1 MKGRWRTRLAEAAR
15 VVAHVVRKSRDDRVN
30 SLAAESAFFAVI
42 AVFPALM
49 LVVAA
54 LGWLDHIVGV
64 DVAHRAEM
72 ALIEVLR
79 SVLTD
84 RGSGVL
90 ASVHDLFARTRG
102 RVVTSA
108 GLIAIVTI
116 VRGFAVILGA
126 VDRAYGSRESRSWL
140 GREATAVLL
149 SLGSALVSTFIL
161 AAAVAGPYLAAGKLL
176 ADPVTVGPAAAILLR
191 WLRFPVAAG
200 VVVAWTATL
209 YHFAHSRE
217 TRWRRDLPGALF
229 ASVAW
234 LVVSYGFRLYLKS
247 AAIMNPVF
255 GVLGGALILMVWVYM
270 LCLALL
276 LGGELNA
283 VLLKRAT
290 RPEA

>member
-1 MKGRWRTRLAEAAR
+1 MSLRWRAALLEAAQVAAR
-15 VVAHVVRKSRDDRVN
+15 VIRKSRDDRVN

-42 AVFPALM
+42 AIFPALM
-49 LVVAA
+49 IVVAT

-64 DVAHRAEM
+64 DVARRAEA
-72 ALIEVLR
+72 ALIEVLQ

-84 RGSGVL
+84 RGAGVL

-108 GLIAIVTI
+108 ALVAVVTI

-126 VDRAYGSRESRSWL
+126 VDRAYGPRESRSWI

-149 SLGSALVSTFIL
+149 SLGSALVSAFIL
-161 AAAVAGPYLAAGKLL
+161 AAAVAGPYLAAGRLI
-176 ADPVTVGPAAAILLR
+176 ADPVVVGPAAAIVLR

-217 TRWRRDLPGALF
+217 TRWRRDVPGALF
-229 ASVAW
+229 ASVLW
-234 LVVSYGFRLYLKS
+234 LIVSYGFRLYLKS
-247 AAIMNPVF
+247 AANVNPVF
-255 GVLGGALILMVWVYM
+255 GVLGGALTLMVWVYM

-283 VLLKRAT
+283 VLLKRA
-290 RPEA
+290 RPEP